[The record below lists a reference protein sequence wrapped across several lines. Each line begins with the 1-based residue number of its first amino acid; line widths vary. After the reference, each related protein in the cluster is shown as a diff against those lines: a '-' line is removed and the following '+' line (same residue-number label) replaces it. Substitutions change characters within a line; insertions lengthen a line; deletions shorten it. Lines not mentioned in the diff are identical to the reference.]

1 MRKKQKNERGFTLV
15 ELMVVIAI
23 IGVLVAIA
31 LPKFMNQANK
41 AKIASAQATLASM
54 KTSIELHAAGAKNN
68 KYPDTDEIDG
78 VLEGDGFA
86 EGTVDP
92 WGNPFKYRV
101 KSDQKNYILWSAGP
115 DEALGGDDDIYVD
128 EDSPPTV
135 GSVVTLP
142 NGWTQVDVLQ

>member
-54 KTSIELHAAGAKNN
+54 KTSIEVYYADTKNN
-68 KYPDTDEIDG
+68 KYPANATEVTS
-78 VLEGDGFA
+78 VLEDDGFA
-86 EGTVDP
+86 SNTVDP
-92 WGNPFKYRV
+92 WGNKFKYWVDTNR
-101 KSDQKNYILWSAGP
+101 KSYYLWSVGP
-115 DEALGGDDDIYVD
+115 DDTTNTNDDVYVT
-128 EDSPPTV
+128 ESLPPTI
-135 GSVVTLP
+135 GA
-142 NGWTQVDVLQ
+142 VDKTGTDIF